1 MRQSAELESQMT
13 SVERITEFSHI
24 ESEKNL
30 ELPENRSPPKDW
42 PSQGA
47 ISLNDVSLAYVEGAT
62 PVLKNLTFDI
72 KPCEKIGIV
81 GRTGAGKSSMIST
94 LFRMLPPT
102 GTIKIDGINTADI
115 SLTALRN
122 KLSIIPQGKSYLP
135 IFMHI
140 LTLSHF
146 KDPVIFA
153 GPVRRN
159 IDPFN
164 QHTDKRLWE
173 VLEEVQ
179 LKNVVMELAGGL
191 DSAIA
196 EGGGNL
202 SVGQRQLFC
211 LARAILKDNRILVLD
226 EATANVDHK

>member
-1 MRQSAELESQMT
+1 MT
-13 SVERITEFSHI
+13 SVERVDEFSHI
-24 ESEKNL
+24 ENEKNL
-30 ELPENRSPPKDW
+30 ELPQNRSPPKEW

-47 ISLNDVSLAYVEGAT
+47 ISLDDVSLAYVQGET

-81 GRTGAGKSSMIST
+81 GRTGGLFAYFWNHKLSNVLFTLIAGKSSMIST

-102 GTIKIDGINTADI
+102 GVIKIDGIDTSTI
-115 SLTALRN
+115 SLTNLRD
-122 KLSIIPQGKSYLP
+122 KLSIIPQ
-135 IFMHI
+135 
-140 LTLSHF
+140 
-146 KDPVIFA
+146 DPVIFA

-164 QHTDKRLWE
+164 QHNDKRLWE

-196 EGGGNL
+196 EGGANL

-211 LARAILKDNRILVLD
+211 LARAILKNNRILVLD
-226 EATANVDHK
+226 EATANVDHQ